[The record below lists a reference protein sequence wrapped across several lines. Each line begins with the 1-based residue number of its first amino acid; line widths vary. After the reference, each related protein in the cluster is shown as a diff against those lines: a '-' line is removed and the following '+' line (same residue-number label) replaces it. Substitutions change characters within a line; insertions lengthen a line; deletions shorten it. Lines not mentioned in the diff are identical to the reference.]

1 MTYQDARAYA
11 HDFAIT
17 LLKRGTMS
25 KKQIAE
31 TAWALTYEIETEGEK
46 TWKKWIY
53 ENAV

>member
-1 MTYQDARAYA
+1 MIYRDARAHA
-11 HDFAIT
+11 HEFALI
-17 LLKRGTMS
+17 LLRKGTMS

-46 TWKKWIY
+46 TRKKWLY